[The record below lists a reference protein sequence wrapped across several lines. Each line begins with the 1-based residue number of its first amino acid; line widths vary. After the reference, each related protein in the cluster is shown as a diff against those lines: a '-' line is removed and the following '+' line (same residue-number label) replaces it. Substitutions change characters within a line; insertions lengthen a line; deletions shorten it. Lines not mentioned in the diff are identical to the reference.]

1 MAWHARISASSMKR
15 VLKCPGSVALIE
27 AMPKHLRRPS
37 GEAARLGTAAH
48 GLGEFC
54 LTHGKADSQELLGGL
69 VCLDAQEDAMVV
81 HPLDLNREEPA
92 PEVEAIMRSA
102 KWTYTIDDDM
112 CSAVD
117 VYLRVVAE
125 EAAKLQ
131 DPELA
136 VERRFDLDWLRPDL
150 GGTSDCNIY
159 EFLGTLV
166 VIDYKHGQGVAVDV
180 NDNEQMLTYA
190 LGSAKEVDWLFE
202 KLVLI
207 IVQPRCPH
215 LEGGVRRFETTK
227 ERLLAFQDEVAAG
240 YDKVMQAGS
249 DLAEAEAEF
258 GKGCIPEWWA
268 NEYLKAGDHCTFCDR
283 NGPLC
288 PKMVERISEVAK
300 ADFADV
306 MEDEDCLADQ
316 LPKDPEELLNAEV
329 AQRIADVLEW
339 VPAIDRFIKAA
350 KSLGFQHAA
359 AGHKVPGHKLVEGR
373 SVRKLVVPEK
383 TVVERVT
390 ELGIAKE
397 RLYEP
402 PKLKSPAQL
411 EKLGAKVKRL
421 VNGVAAEDGTWAV
434 EPLAMKGR
442 GSLSLVPDSNPKPAV
457 TLDPGADFADVE
469 EDEGDG

>member
-48 GLGEFC
+48 GLGEYC
-54 LTHGKADSQELLGGL
+54 LRQGLETSRDLLGGHIT
-69 VCLDAQEDAMVV
+69 LDAQEDATVWLPGQT
-81 HPLDLNREEPA
+81 HEPDH
-92 PEVEAIMRSA
+92 EVRHI
-102 KWTYTIDDDM
+102 YPIDDDM

-117 VYLRVVAE
+117 VYLQVVAE
-125 EAAKLQ
+125 EAAKLSA
-131 DPELA
+131 PELL
-136 VERRFDLDWLRPDL
+136 VEKRFDLDWLRPDL
-150 GGTSDCNIY
+150 GGTSDCNIF

-166 VIDYKHGQGVAVDV
+166 VIDYKHGQGVAVEVD
-180 NDNEQMLTYA
+180 DNPQMLTYA
-190 LGSAKEVDWLFE
+190 LGSAKEYEWCFD

-207 IVQPRCPH
+207 IVQPRCAH
-215 LEGGVRRFETTK
+215 LEGGVRRWETTK
-227 ERLLAFQDEVAAG
+227 ERLLAFQDEVAQG
-240 YDKVMQAGS
+240 YDTVMQAGS

-258 GKGCIPEWWA
+258 GRGVVPEGWA
-268 NEYLKAGDHCTFCDR
+268 DKYLKTGDHCTFCDR

-288 PKMVERISEVAK
+288 PKMTERIREVAR

-306 MEDEDCLADQ
+306 MEDEDCLAKQ
-316 LPKDPEELLNAEV
+316 LPQDPEELLNEEV
-329 AQRIADVLEW
+329 ARQIADVLEW

-373 SVRKLVVPEK
+373 SVRKLCVPES
-383 TVVERVT
+383 TVVERLT
-390 ELGIAKE
+390 ALGIEKD

-402 PKLKSPAQL
+402 PKIKSPAQL
-411 EKLGAKVKRL
+411 EKLGAKVKRE
-421 VNGVAAEDGTWAV
+421 VNGVAGEEGTWAV

-457 TLDPGADFADVE
+457 TLDPGADFAGLVE
-469 EDEGDG
+469 EDEE